1 MEKLIPVE
9 GNRICNLFGEQ
20 LEKHFPLLYHSGVL
34 VALFRRDVCK
44 YGSGELFGLGMHST
58 LSPVDLQHQTAF
70 QGRATTCLKI
80 FILMQNKP
88 FTMSIKKEGA
98 HKKWAALKEKLGPQ
112 ETDQSEANLEN
123 AEPEL
128 CIRLLQMPSVV
139 NYSGLK
145 KRLENSDDAW
155 MVQFLELS
163 GLDLLLE
170 ALDRLSGRGVAR
182 ISDALL
188 QLTCISCVRAVMN
201 SHKGIEYIVSN
212 EGYVR
217 KLFQALD
224 TTNVMVKKQIFEL
237 LAALCIYSSDGHS
250 LALDALDHYKAS
262 VWLEQEEWLSFDPSR
277 QIHVPQKRSVKNQQ
291 YRFSIIMN
299 ELSNT
304 DNVPYMVTLLSAIN
318 AIILG
323 KEELRTRT
331 QIRNEFIGLQL
342 LDVIDKLRDIE
353 EEDLLIQCDTFEEFK
368 IEDDEELLRMCDGIN
383 MNDHHEVFSSL
394 FNKVSRSPVSVQL
407 LSILQSLLHLEPS
420 HHSSLLLWESLDAV
434 VNRALLLAND
444 IQGNTVEEVIERLLS
459 IKKHP
464 SKQKRAENR
473 LSGSTAGGIQREPE
487 PCARAARCPVG
498 SSNPTRPPVA
508 SSGPLA
514 NEKKISSCQFTA
526 CCALPEKSNT
536 LSNTAPNPAP
546 PAPPPLPS
554 GTAAMN
560 PTSPMTNT
568 PPAPPLPGIP
578 PPPPPLPG
586 MGSIP
591 PPPPPLPG
599 MGGIPPPPPP
609 LPGMGGIPPP
619 PPPLPGM
626 GGIPPPPP
634 PLPGMGG
641 IPPPPPPL
649 PGMVG
654 IPPPP
659 PLLPGMVGD
668 HIEAVVA
675 SQFSCS
681 LGMGR
686 PPRKTVKTPTLRM
699 KKLNWQKLPSN
710 VVREG
715 HSMWASVSSSGEET
729 IEPNYSSIEQLF
741 CFPQPTPK
749 EKTAAPVKAEPK
761 EITFLDSKKSLNLN
775 IFLKQFKCSNEEVTA
790 MIQNGDRTKFD
801 VEVLKQL
808 LKLLPEKH
816 EIENLKA
823 FKEEK
828 SKLANADQ
836 FYILLLQIPSYQLR
850 IECMLI
856 CEETTVVLD
865 MIQPKAEA
873 IRRACEDLLTSH
885 RLPVFC
891 QLILKVGNFLN
902 YEVENSHK
910 DLLELPKDLE
920 YVSKA
925 AGINLDI
932 IRTESGT
939 NLKKLLELQRKVL
952 SSNEDVKQQY
962 EKPIQDSIDASKK
975 LEEEFETIEK
985 KREELANY
993 LCEDPSKLSLEDI
1006 FSIMKTFR
1014 DLFIRALKENKDRK
1028 EQAAKAEKRK
1038 KQLEEEE
1045 GKRQKGENGKVIKKG
1060 LMKQEEVC
1068 VIDALLADIR
1078 KGFTLRKTKN
1088 RHESDAAPK
1097 PLSAESPEESQ
1108 AGKSIK
1114 DLQAAENQTD
1124 DKTKQNKDDHPSE
1137 STPPSTSAPM
1147 ETGGGVTNG
1156 SAEGQVLSKN
1166 SAGGSLPLE
1175 SQTKSPPVSMVEAD
1189 GASQTKLGPGMEQA
1203 NVESLQ
1209 PSTKNGSLG
1218 FSVADIGTRIS
1229 FVSSSSASAPRDQ
1242 LSWTNGSMSGGQ
1254 DKECP
1259 ADGSESAQSAPCN
1272 EAQQAESKEMAKEN
1286 EDPGTDSLL
1295 DTSQDKSFSEEPATD
1310 SSCSATLPPEQTHSD
1325 REKQR
1330 PSGKRKK
1337 KKRHSKSYSESHS
1350 IWAVMPSSSKEPVE
1364 PDYTSL
1370 ELLFSVPPTPTEKTG
1385 PKIKKTKEITFIS
1398 PKKNLLLSI
1407 FLKQFKCSN
1416 EEITAMIQKGDR
1428 SKLDAEILKQL
1439 LKLLPEDRE
1448 INSLKSYKEEKSQ
1461 LANADQFYL
1470 HLLEV
1475 PSYQLRIECMLI
1487 CEETKILLECLW
1499 PKIQAIRTACET
1511 ILTSHRLPV
1520 FCHLILKVGNFLN
1533 YEVEKNHTDLL
1544 QLPRDLDF
1552 VSKAAG
1558 IHIDI
1563 MQAEASAN
1571 LKKLLEIEKCLLVS
1585 TDDLKIQHG
1594 KSVQDSLNASKDL
1607 QKEFATIEKKK
1618 EELAVYLC
1626 EDRRKL
1632 SLEDVF
1638 STMKTFREIFL
1649 KTLQVTKIEFHKW
1662 NYFNKTA
1669 IFLSIYLEE
1678 KNPKSTKPFRIPK

>member
-1 MEKLIPVE
+1 
-9 GNRICNLFGEQ
+9 
-20 LEKHFPLLYHSGVL
+20 
-34 VALFRRDVCK
+34 
-44 YGSGELFGLGMHST
+44 
-58 LSPVDLQHQTAF
+58 
-70 QGRATTCLKI
+70 
-80 FILMQNKP
+80 
-88 FTMSIKKEGA
+88 MSIKKEGA

-155 MVQFLELS
+155 MVQFLELC

-188 QLTCISCVRAVMN
+188 QLTCINCVRAVMN

-224 TTNVMVKKQIFEL
+224 TTNVMVKKQVFEL
-237 LAALCIYSSDGHS
+237 LAALCIYSSDGHA

-262 VWLEQEEWLSFDPSR
+262 
-277 QIHVPQKRSVKNQQ
+277 SVKNQQ
-291 YRFSIIMN
+291 YRFSVIMN

-342 LDVIDKLRDIE
+342 LDILDKLRDIE

-368 IEDDEELLRMCDGIN
+368 IEDDEELLKICDGIN

-394 FNKVSRSPVSVQL
+394 FNKVSRSPVSIQL

-459 IKKHP
+459 IKTHP
-464 SKQKRAENR
+464 SKQKQAENQ
-473 LSGSTAGGIQREPE
+473 LPGSANGGVQAELE
-487 PCARAARCPVG
+487 PCARAAQSPVG
-498 SSNPTRPPVA
+498 SSNPSKAPAPP
-508 SSGPLA
+508 SGLPT
-514 NEKKISSCQFTA
+514 NEKISCSQLIA
-526 CCALPEKSNT
+526 CSALPETSN
-536 LSNTAPNPAP
+536 
-546 PAPPPLPS
+546 PPPN
-554 GTAAMN
+554 AA
-560 PTSPMTNT
+560 SA
-568 PPAPPLPGIP
+568 PAP
-578 PPPPPLPG
+578 PPPPPPPP
-586 MGSIP
+586 SCIP

-634 PLPGMGG
+634 
-641 IPPPPPPL
+641 
-649 PGMVG
+649 
-654 IPPPP
+654 
-659 PLLPGMVGD
+659 LLPGD
-668 HIEAVVA
+668 HIEAMVA
-675 SQFSCS
+675 SQLSCP
-681 LGMGR
+681 LGSGR

-710 VVREG
+710 VVRES
-715 HSMWASVSSSGEET
+715 HSMWASVSSSSEET
-729 IEPNYSSIEQLF
+729 IEPNYTSIEQLF

-775 IFLKQFKCSNEEVTA
+775 IFLKQFKCSNEEVAA
-790 MIQNGDRTKFD
+790 MVQNGDRTKFD

-836 FYILLLQIPSYQLR
+836 FYLLLLQIPSYQLR

-873 IRRACEDLLTSH
+873 IRRACEDLLNSH
-885 RLPVFC
+885 RLPLFC

-902 YEVENSHK
+902 YGSHTGDADGFKISTLLKLTETKANQTRITLLHHILEEVENSHT

-932 IRTESGT
+932 IRTESST

-952 SSNEDVKQQY
+952 SSNDNVKQQY
-962 EKPIQDSIDASKK
+962 EKPIQDSIDASRK
-975 LEEEFETIEK
+975 LEEEFETIER

-1060 LMKQEEVC
+1060 VVKQEEVC

-1078 KGFTLRKTKN
+1078 KGFTLRKT
-1088 RHESDAAPK
+1088 
-1097 PLSAESPEESQ
+1097 
-1108 AGKSIK
+1108 
-1114 DLQAAENQTD
+1114 
-1124 DKTKQNKDDHPSE
+1124 
-1137 STPPSTSAPM
+1137 
-1147 ETGGGVTNG
+1147 
-1156 SAEGQVLSKN
+1156 
-1166 SAGGSLPLE
+1166 
-1175 SQTKSPPVSMVEAD
+1175 
-1189 GASQTKLGPGMEQA
+1189 
-1203 NVESLQ
+1203 
-1209 PSTKNGSLG
+1209 
-1218 FSVADIGTRIS
+1218 
-1229 FVSSSSASAPRDQ
+1229 
-1242 LSWTNGSMSGGQ
+1242 
-1254 DKECP
+1254 
-1259 ADGSESAQSAPCN
+1259 
-1272 EAQQAESKEMAKEN
+1272 
-1286 EDPGTDSLL
+1286 
-1295 DTSQDKSFSEEPATD
+1295 
-1310 SSCSATLPPEQTHSD
+1310 
-1325 REKQR
+1325 
-1330 PSGKRKK
+1330 
-1337 KKRHSKSYSESHS
+1337 
-1350 IWAVMPSSSKEPVE
+1350 
-1364 PDYTSL
+1364 
-1370 ELLFSVPPTPTEKTG
+1370 
-1385 PKIKKTKEITFIS
+1385 
-1398 PKKNLLLSI
+1398 
-1407 FLKQFKCSN
+1407 
-1416 EEITAMIQKGDR
+1416 
-1428 SKLDAEILKQL
+1428 
-1439 LKLLPEDRE
+1439 
-1448 INSLKSYKEEKSQ
+1448 
-1461 LANADQFYL
+1461 
-1470 HLLEV
+1470 
-1475 PSYQLRIECMLI
+1475 
-1487 CEETKILLECLW
+1487 
-1499 PKIQAIRTACET
+1499 
-1511 ILTSHRLPV
+1511 
-1520 FCHLILKVGNFLN
+1520 
-1533 YEVEKNHTDLL
+1533 
-1544 QLPRDLDF
+1544 
-1552 VSKAAG
+1552 
-1558 IHIDI
+1558 
-1563 MQAEASAN
+1563 
-1571 LKKLLEIEKCLLVS
+1571 
-1585 TDDLKIQHG
+1585 
-1594 KSVQDSLNASKDL
+1594 
-1607 QKEFATIEKKK
+1607 
-1618 EELAVYLC
+1618 
-1626 EDRRKL
+1626 
-1632 SLEDVF
+1632 
-1638 STMKTFREIFL
+1638 
-1649 KTLQVTKIEFHKW
+1649 
-1662 NYFNKTA
+1662 
-1669 IFLSIYLEE
+1669 
-1678 KNPKSTKPFRIPK
+1678 

>member
-1 MEKLIPVE
+1 
-9 GNRICNLFGEQ
+9 
-20 LEKHFPLLYHSGVL
+20 
-34 VALFRRDVCK
+34 
-44 YGSGELFGLGMHST
+44 
-58 LSPVDLQHQTAF
+58 
-70 QGRATTCLKI
+70 
-80 FILMQNKP
+80 
-88 FTMSIKKEGA
+88 MSIKKEGA

-155 MVQFLELS
+155 MVQFLELC

-188 QLTCISCVRAVMN
+188 QLTCINCVRAVMN
-201 SHKGIEYIVSN
+201 SHQGIEYIVSN

-224 TTNVMVKKQIFEL
+224 TTNVMVKKQVFEL
-237 LAALCIYSSDGHS
+237 LAALCIYSSNGHA
-250 LALDALDHYKAS
+250 LALDALDHYK
-262 VWLEQEEWLSFDPSR
+262 
-277 QIHVPQKRSVKNQQ
+277 SVKNQQ
-291 YRFSIIMN
+291 YRFSVIMN

-342 LDVIDKLRDIE
+342 LDILDKLRDIE

-368 IEDDEELLRMCDGIN
+368 IEDDEELSKICDGIN

-394 FNKVSRSPVSVQL
+394 FNKVSRSPVSIQL

-420 HHSSLLLWESLDAV
+420 HDSSLLLWESLDAV

-464 SKQKRAENR
+464 NKQKRAENR
-473 LSGSTAGGIQREPE
+473 LSGSADGGIQADLE
-487 PCARAARCPVG
+487 PCAHAARG
-498 SSNPTRPPVA
+498 SAASSNPSKAPVTP
-508 SSGPLA
+508 SGPPA
-514 NEKKISSCQFTA
+514 NEKISSSQLIT
-526 CCALPEKSNT
+526 CCASPQTSNPPP
-536 LSNTAPNPAP
+536 NAAPA
-546 PAPPPLPS
+546 PAPPPPPPPPPPS
-554 GTAAMN
+554 GTAAMT
-560 PTSPMTNT
+560 PTSPIMNA
-568 PPAPPLPGIP
+568 PPAPPLPGMPPPPPPLPGMVGNPPPPPPLPGMSGIPPPSPPLPGMGGIP

-586 MGSIP
+586 MVGNPPPPPPLPGMSGIP

-641 IPPPPPPL
+641 IPPPPP
-649 PGMVG
+649 
-654 IPPPP
+654 
-659 PLLPGMVGD
+659 LLPGMAGD

-675 SQFSCS
+675 PQFSCP
-681 LGMGR
+681 LGLGR
-686 PPRKTVKTPTLRM
+686 APHKTVKTPTLRM

-710 VVREG
+710 VVRES
-715 HSMWASVSSSGEET
+715 HSMWASVSSSSEET
-729 IEPNYSSIEQLF
+729 IEPNYTSIEQLF

-749 EKTAAPVKAEPK
+749 EKTATPVKAEPK

-775 IFLKQFKCSNEEVTA
+775 IFLKQFKCSNEEVAA
-790 MIQNGDRTKFD
+790 MVQNGDRTKFD

-836 FYILLLQIPSYQLR
+836 FYLLLLQIPSYQLR
-850 IECMLI
+850 IECMLL

-873 IRRACEDLLTSH
+873 IRRACEDLLNSH
-885 RLPVFC
+885 RLPLFC

-902 YEVENSHK
+902 YGSHTGDADGFKISTLLKLTETKANQTRITLLHHILEEVENSHT
-910 DLLELPKDLE
+910 DLLELPKDLD

-932 IRTESGT
+932 IHTESST

-952 SSNEDVKQQY
+952 SSNDNVKQQY
-962 EKPIQDSIDASKK
+962 EKPIQDSIDASRK
-975 LEEEFETIEK
+975 LEEEFETIDR

-1006 FSIMKTFR
+1006 FSTMKTFR

-1045 GKRQKGENGKVIKKG
+1045 GKRQKGEDGKVIKKG
-1060 LMKQEEVC
+1060 VVKQEEVC

-1088 RHESDAAPK
+1088 RHEPDALPK
-1097 PLSAESPEESQ
+1097 TSPAESPEESQ
-1108 AGKSIK
+1108 SGKTIK
-1114 DLQAAENQTD
+1114 DPQAARKQID
-1124 DKTKQNKDDHPSE
+1124 HKSKQNNDGHPSE
-1137 STPPSTSAPM
+1137 STPPSTAALMEMSGDVTSA
-1147 ETGGGVTNG
+1147 
-1156 SAEGQVLSKN
+1156 SASDQTLPKSN
-1166 SAGGSLPLE
+1166 AGGNLPPE
-1175 SQTKSPPVSMVEAD
+1175 SQVESPLVSLVEAK
-1189 GASQTKLGPGMEQA
+1189 GASQSVPGAEKEQA
-1203 NVESLQ
+1203 DSQTSPQL
-1209 PSTKNGSLG
+1209 STKSGSIA
-1218 FSVADIGTRIS
+1218 FSAGNIGTGIR
-1229 FVSSSSASAPRDQ
+1229 FVSSSSGTALRGQ
-1242 LSWTNGSMSGGQ
+1242 LNGSISEGQ
-1254 DKECP
+1254 DNEHP
-1259 ADGSESAQSAPCN
+1259 ADGSEGYRLAQEPETRPGETGVDPGSAQPALCD
-1272 EAQQAESKEMAKEN
+1272 EAHHAESKEMAKEN

-1295 DTSQDKSFSEEPATD
+1295 DTSQEKSFSEEPATD
-1310 SSCSATLPPEQTHSD
+1310 SSCSATLPPGQTHTD

-1330 PSGKRKK
+1330 PPGKRRK
-1337 KKRHSKSYSESHS
+1337 KKRHSKSYSAE
-1350 IWAVMPSSSKEPVE
+1350 VE
-1364 PDYTSL
+1364 AD
-1370 ELLFSVPPTPTEKTG
+1370 TG
-1385 PKIKKTKEITFIS
+1385 DNKTK
-1398 PKKNLLLSI
+1398 
-1407 FLKQFKCSN
+1407 
-1416 EEITAMIQKGDR
+1416 KGC
-1428 SKLDAEILKQL
+1428 
-1439 LKLLPEDRE
+1439 
-1448 INSLKSYKEEKSQ
+1448 
-1461 LANADQFYL
+1461 
-1470 HLLEV
+1470 V
-1475 PSYQLRIECMLI
+1475 
-1487 CEETKILLECLW
+1487 
-1499 PKIQAIRTACET
+1499 
-1511 ILTSHRLPV
+1511 
-1520 FCHLILKVGNFLN
+1520 
-1533 YEVEKNHTDLL
+1533 
-1544 QLPRDLDF
+1544 
-1552 VSKAAG
+1552 
-1558 IHIDI
+1558 
-1563 MQAEASAN
+1563 
-1571 LKKLLEIEKCLLVS
+1571 
-1585 TDDLKIQHG
+1585 
-1594 KSVQDSLNASKDL
+1594 VQ
-1607 QKEFATIEKKK
+1607 
-1618 EELAVYLC
+1618 
-1626 EDRRKL
+1626 
-1632 SLEDVF
+1632 
-1638 STMKTFREIFL
+1638 
-1649 KTLQVTKIEFHKW
+1649 
-1662 NYFNKTA
+1662 
-1669 IFLSIYLEE
+1669 
-1678 KNPKSTKPFRIPK
+1678 

>member
-1 MEKLIPVE
+1 MLRAQKLPHQ
-9 GNRICNLFGEQ
+9 GRTLLFPSLPHRPRPAPERG
-20 LEKHFPLLYHSGVL
+20 
-34 VALFRRDVCK
+34 AA
-44 YGSGELFGLGMHST
+44 GSGGQSPEAAGSAGGSAAADKLFM
-58 LSPVDLQHQTAF
+58 
-70 QGRATTCLKI
+70 
-80 FILMQNKP
+80 
-88 FTMSIKKEGA
+88 MSIKKEGA

-155 MVQFLELS
+155 MVQFLELC

-188 QLTCISCVRAVMN
+188 QLTCINCVRAVMN

-224 TTNVMVKKQIFEL
+224 TTNVMVKKQVFEL
-237 LAALCIYSSDGHS
+237 LAALCIYSSDGHT
-250 LALDALDHYKAS
+250 LALDALDHYK
-262 VWLEQEEWLSFDPSR
+262 
-277 QIHVPQKRSVKNQQ
+277 SVKNQQ
-291 YRFSIIMN
+291 YRFSVIMN

-323 KEELRTRT
+323 KEDLRTRT

-342 LDVIDKLRDIE
+342 LDILDKLRDIE

-368 IEDDEELLRMCDGIN
+368 VEDDEELLKICDGIN

-394 FNKVSRSPVSVQL
+394 FNKVSRSPVSIQL

-464 SKQKRAENR
+464 NKQKRAENR
-473 LSGSTAGGIQREPE
+473 LSGNANGGIRTEVERE
-487 PCARAARCPVG
+487 PCASAVQSLVG
-498 SSNPTRPPVA
+498 SANPSKAPA
-508 SSGPLA
+508 SPSGPPA
-514 NEKKISSCQFTA
+514 NEEKISSCQLSA
-526 CCALPEKSNT
+526 CSALPQTSN
-536 LSNTAPNPAP
+536 LPPNVAPAP
-546 PAPPPLPS
+546 PPPPPPPPPLPS
-554 GTAAMN
+554 GMAAVP
-560 PTSPMTNT
+560 PTSPMMNT

-578 PPPPPLPG
+578 PPPMSGMGGIPPPPPPLPVIGGIPPPPPPLPG
-586 MGSIP
+586 WGGIP

-649 PGMVG
+649 PGMGGIPPPPPLPGMGGIPPPPPLPGMGGVPPPPPPLPGMGG

-659 PLLPGMVGD
+659 PLLPGMAGD

-675 SQFSCS
+675 SQFGCP
-681 LGMGR
+681 LGSAG

-710 VVREG
+710 VVRES
-715 HSMWASVSSSGEET
+715 HSMWASVSSSSEET
-729 IEPNYSSIEQLF
+729 IEPNYTSIEQLF

-775 IFLKQFKCSNEEVTA
+775 IFLKQFKCSNEEVAA
-790 MIQNGDRTKFD
+790 MVQNGDRTKFD

-836 FYILLLQIPSYQLR
+836 FYLLLLQIPSYQLR

-865 MIQPKAEA
+865 MIQPKAGA
-873 IRRACEDLLTSH
+873 IRRACEDLLNSH
-885 RLPVFC
+885 RLPLFC

-902 YEVENSHK
+902 YGSHTGDADGFKISTLLKLTETKANQTRITLLHHILEEVENSHT
-910 DLLELPKDLE
+910 DLLELPEDLE

-932 IRTESGT
+932 IRSESST
-939 NLKKLLELQRKVL
+939 NLKKLLELQRKVS
-952 SSNEDVKQQY
+952 SSNDDVKQQY
-962 EKPIQDSIDASKK
+962 EKPIQDSIDAARK
-975 LEEEFETIEK
+975 LEEEFETIDR

-1006 FSIMKTFR
+1006 FSTMKTFR

-1060 LMKQEEVC
+1060 VVKQEEVC
-1068 VIDALLADIR
+1068 IIDALLADIR

-1088 RHESDAAPK
+1088 RHESDALPK
-1097 PLSAESPEESQ
+1097 TLPVESPEENQ
-1108 AGKSIK
+1108 AGKGIK
-1114 DLQAAENQTD
+1114 DPRAGGMQID
-1124 DKTKQNKDDHPSE
+1124 DKAKQNSDGHPSE
-1137 STPPSTSAPM
+1137 STPTSTTALPGMGKDVTDASAPNQALP
-1147 ETGGGVTNG
+1147 ENNTGGNLPPG
-1156 SAEGQVLSKN
+1156 SRTEGHL
-1166 SAGGSLPLE
+1166 
-1175 SQTKSPPVSMVEAD
+1175 VEAD
-1189 GASQTKLGPGMEQA
+1189 GTSQPEQGAGMA
-1203 NVESLQ
+1203 NLQ
-1209 PSTKNGSLG
+1209 PSTKNSSIS
-1218 FSVADIGTRIS
+1218 FSPTNIGAGIK
-1229 FVSSSSASAPRDQ
+1229 FVSSSSGAALREQLNGSISEDQDNERPGNGLESCRLSQEQDARLSQDGVEPGSAP
-1242 LSWTNGSMSGGQ
+1242 
-1254 DKECP
+1254 
-1259 ADGSESAQSAPCN
+1259 SAPCDK
-1272 EAQQAESKEMAKEN
+1272 AHQAESKEMAKEN

-1295 DTSQDKSFSEEPATD
+1295 DTSQEKSFSEEPATD
-1310 SSCSATLPPEQTHSD
+1310 SSCSATLPPGQSHTD

-1330 PSGKRKK
+1330 TSGKRR
-1337 KKRHSKSYSESHS
+1337 KKRHSKSYSGVT
-1350 IWAVMPSSSKEPVE
+1350 ARQ
-1364 PDYTSL
+1364 
-1370 ELLFSVPPTPTEKTG
+1370 
-1385 PKIKKTKEITFIS
+1385 KK
-1398 PKKNLLLSI
+1398 
-1407 FLKQFKCSN
+1407 
-1416 EEITAMIQKGDR
+1416 
-1428 SKLDAEILKQL
+1428 
-1439 LKLLPEDRE
+1439 
-1448 INSLKSYKEEKSQ
+1448 
-1461 LANADQFYL
+1461 
-1470 HLLEV
+1470 
-1475 PSYQLRIECMLI
+1475 
-1487 CEETKILLECLW
+1487 
-1499 PKIQAIRTACET
+1499 
-1511 ILTSHRLPV
+1511 
-1520 FCHLILKVGNFLN
+1520 
-1533 YEVEKNHTDLL
+1533 
-1544 QLPRDLDF
+1544 
-1552 VSKAAG
+1552 
-1558 IHIDI
+1558 
-1563 MQAEASAN
+1563 
-1571 LKKLLEIEKCLLVS
+1571 
-1585 TDDLKIQHG
+1585 
-1594 KSVQDSLNASKDL
+1594 
-1607 QKEFATIEKKK
+1607 
-1618 EELAVYLC
+1618 
-1626 EDRRKL
+1626 
-1632 SLEDVF
+1632 
-1638 STMKTFREIFL
+1638 
-1649 KTLQVTKIEFHKW
+1649 
-1662 NYFNKTA
+1662 
-1669 IFLSIYLEE
+1669 
-1678 KNPKSTKPFRIPK
+1678 

>member
-1 MEKLIPVE
+1 MTKVNVPSRKAVRELIRYQRAGEESVSKE
-9 GNRICNLFGEQ
+9 GKEI
-20 LEKHFPLLYHSGVL
+20 HSE
-34 VALFRRDVCK
+34 DK
-44 YGSGELFGLGMHST
+44 S
-58 LSPVDLQHQTAF
+58 
-70 QGRATTCLKI
+70 
-80 FILMQNKP
+80 
-88 FTMSIKKEGA
+88 FTMSVKKEGA

-145 KRLENSDDAW
+145 KRLENSDDTW
-155 MVQFLELS
+155 MVQFLELC

-188 QLTCISCVRAVMN
+188 QLTCINCVRAVMN

-224 TTNVMVKKQIFEL
+224 TTNVMVKKQVFEL
-237 LAALCIYSSDGHS
+237 LAALCIYSSDGHA
-250 LALDALDHYKAS
+250 LALDALDHYK
-262 VWLEQEEWLSFDPSR
+262 
-277 QIHVPQKRSVKNQQ
+277 SVKNQQ
-291 YRFSIIMN
+291 YRFSVIMN

-318 AIILG
+318 AIIVG

-342 LDVIDKLRDIE
+342 LDILDKLRDIE

-368 IEDDEELLRMCDGIN
+368 IEDDEELLKICDGIN

-394 FNKVSRSPVSVQL
+394 FNKVSRSPVSIQL

-444 IQGNTVEEVIERLLS
+444 IQANTVEEVIERLLS

-464 SKQKRAENR
+464 NKQKRAENQ
-473 LSGSTAGGIQREPE
+473 LSGSANGSIQAELKPCLRTARTP
-487 PCARAARCPVG
+487 AG
-498 SSNPTRPPVA
+498 SSNPTKTPAP
-508 SSGPLA
+508 SSGPPA
-514 NEKKISSCQFTA
+514 NEKNISSSQFTG
-526 CCALPEKSNT
+526 CSALPETSNPPP
-536 LSNTAPNPAP
+536 NAAPAQAPP
-546 PAPPPLPS
+546 PAPPPPPPS
-554 GTAAMN
+554 GTAAVT
-560 PTSPMTNT
+560 PTSPMMNA
-568 PPAPPLPGIP
+568 PPAPPLPGVPLPPPSLPGMEGIP
-578 PPPPPLPG
+578 PPPPPLPS
-586 MGSIP
+586 MGS
-591 PPPPPLPG
+591 
-599 MGGIPPPPPP
+599 
-609 LPGMGGIPPP
+609 
-619 PPPLPGM
+619 
-626 GGIPPPPP
+626 
-634 PLPGMGG
+634 

-659 PLLPGMVGD
+659 PLLPGMAGD

-675 SQFSCS
+675 SQVSCP
-681 LGMGR
+681 LGLGR
-686 PPRKTVKTPTLRM
+686 PPRKAVKTPTLRM

-710 VVREG
+710 VVRES
-715 HSMWASVSSSGEET
+715 HSMWASVSSSSEET
-729 IEPNYSSIEQLF
+729 IEPNYTSIEQLF

-775 IFLKQFKCSNEEVTA
+775 IFLKQFKCSNEEVVA
-790 MIQNGDRTKFD
+790 MVQNGDRTKFD

-836 FYILLLQIPSYQLR
+836 FYLLLLQIPSYQLR

-873 IRRACEDLLTSH
+873 IRRACEDLLNSH
-885 RLPVFC
+885 RLPLFC

-902 YEVENSHK
+902 YGSHTGDADGFKISTLLKLTETKANQTRITLLHHILEEVENRHT

-932 IRTESGT
+932 IRTESST

-952 SSNEDVKQQY
+952 SSSDNVKQQY
-962 EKPIQDSIDASKK
+962 EKPIQDSIDASRK
-975 LEEEFETIEK
+975 LEEEFETIER

-1006 FSIMKTFR
+1006 FSTMKTFR

-1060 LMKQEEVC
+1060 MVKQEEVC

-1088 RHESDAAPK
+1088 RHESDAIPK
-1097 PLSAESPEESQ
+1097 TLPAESPEESQ
-1108 AGKSIK
+1108 SGKSIK
-1114 DLQAAENQTD
+1114 DPQAAEEQIDYEAKPND
-1124 DKTKQNKDDHPSE
+1124 NGHPSQ
-1137 STPPSTSAPM
+1137 STPTSTTALM
-1147 ETGGGVTNG
+1147 EMGGEVTNA
-1156 SAEGQVLSKN
+1156 SASNQVLSKN
-1166 SAGGSLPLE
+1166 KAGGNLPPE
-1175 SQTKSPPVSMVEAD
+1175 SQMEIPSVSLVETD
-1189 GASQTKLGPGMEQA
+1189 GTSQPMQGARMEQA
-1203 NVESLQ
+1203 ESWASLQ
-1209 PSTKNGSLG
+1209 PSTKSGSIA
-1218 FSVADIGTRIS
+1218 FSAANVGMGIR
-1229 FVSSSSASAPRDQ
+1229 FVSSGSGAALKDQ
-1242 LSWTNGSMSGGQ
+1242 LNGSIPEGQ
-1254 DKECP
+1254 DKEYP
-1259 ADGSESAQSAPCN
+1259 ADGSESDRMVQEPETQLSKAGVDSGSVQSAPCD
-1272 EAQQAESKEMAKEN
+1272 EAHQAELKEMAKEN

-1295 DTSQDKSFSEEPATD
+1295 DTSQEKSFSEEPATD
-1310 SSCSATLPPEQTHSD
+1310 SSCSATLPPEHSHTD

-1330 PSGKRKK
+1330 PPGKRRK
-1337 KKRHSKSYSESHS
+1337 KKRHSKNYSGVT
-1350 IWAVMPSSSKEPVE
+1350 ARQ
-1364 PDYTSL
+1364 
-1370 ELLFSVPPTPTEKTG
+1370 
-1385 PKIKKTKEITFIS
+1385 KI
-1398 PKKNLLLSI
+1398 
-1407 FLKQFKCSN
+1407 
-1416 EEITAMIQKGDR
+1416 
-1428 SKLDAEILKQL
+1428 
-1439 LKLLPEDRE
+1439 
-1448 INSLKSYKEEKSQ
+1448 
-1461 LANADQFYL
+1461 
-1470 HLLEV
+1470 
-1475 PSYQLRIECMLI
+1475 
-1487 CEETKILLECLW
+1487 
-1499 PKIQAIRTACET
+1499 
-1511 ILTSHRLPV
+1511 
-1520 FCHLILKVGNFLN
+1520 
-1533 YEVEKNHTDLL
+1533 
-1544 QLPRDLDF
+1544 
-1552 VSKAAG
+1552 
-1558 IHIDI
+1558 
-1563 MQAEASAN
+1563 
-1571 LKKLLEIEKCLLVS
+1571 
-1585 TDDLKIQHG
+1585 
-1594 KSVQDSLNASKDL
+1594 
-1607 QKEFATIEKKK
+1607 
-1618 EELAVYLC
+1618 
-1626 EDRRKL
+1626 
-1632 SLEDVF
+1632 
-1638 STMKTFREIFL
+1638 
-1649 KTLQVTKIEFHKW
+1649 
-1662 NYFNKTA
+1662 
-1669 IFLSIYLEE
+1669 
-1678 KNPKSTKPFRIPK
+1678 

>member
-1 MEKLIPVE
+1 
-9 GNRICNLFGEQ
+9 
-20 LEKHFPLLYHSGVL
+20 
-34 VALFRRDVCK
+34 
-44 YGSGELFGLGMHST
+44 
-58 LSPVDLQHQTAF
+58 
-70 QGRATTCLKI
+70 
-80 FILMQNKP
+80 
-88 FTMSIKKEGA
+88 MSIKKEGA

-155 MVQFLELS
+155 MVQFLELC

-188 QLTCISCVRAVMN
+188 QLTCINCVRAVMN

-224 TTNVMVKKQIFEL
+224 TTNVMVKKQVFEL
-237 LAALCIYSSDGHS
+237 LAALCIYSSDGHA
-250 LALDALDHYKAS
+250 LALDALDHYK
-262 VWLEQEEWLSFDPSR
+262 
-277 QIHVPQKRSVKNQQ
+277 SVKNQQ
-291 YRFSIIMN
+291 YRFSVIMN

-342 LDVIDKLRDIE
+342 LDILDKLRDIE

-368 IEDDEELLRMCDGIN
+368 IEDDEELLKICDGIN

-394 FNKVSRSPVSVQL
+394 FNKVSRSPVSIQL

-464 SKQKRAENR
+464 NKQKRAENR
-473 LSGSTAGGIQREPE
+473 LSGSANGGVQAELE
-487 PCARAARCPVG
+487 PCAHAAQSAVG
-498 SSNPTRPPVA
+498 SSNPSKAPAPP
-508 SSGPLA
+508 SGPSA
-514 NEKKISSCQFTA
+514 NEKKISCSQLTVCSA
-526 CCALPEKSNT
+526 SPEKPNPPP
-536 LSNTAPNPAP
+536 NTAPA
-546 PAPPPLPS
+546 PAPPPPPPPPPPS
-554 GTAAMN
+554 GTAAVT
-560 PTSPMTNT
+560 PTSPVMNA
-568 PPAPPLPGIP
+568 PPVPPLPGIP

-586 MGSIP
+586 MGGIP
-591 PPPPPLPG
+591 PPPPLLPG

-641 IPPPPPPL
+641 IPPPPPLLPGMGGIPPPPPPL
-649 PGMVG
+649 PGMGG

-659 PLLPGMVGD
+659 PLLPGMGGIPPPPPLLPGMAGD
-668 HIEAVVA
+668 HIEVMVA
-675 SQFSCS
+675 SQFSCP
-681 LGMGR
+681 LGSSR
-686 PPRKTVKTPTLRM
+686 PPHKAVKTPTLRM

-710 VVREG
+710 VVRES
-715 HSMWASVSSSGEET
+715 HSMWASVSSSSEET
-729 IEPNYSSIEQLF
+729 IEPNYTSIEQLF

-775 IFLKQFKCSNEEVTA
+775 IFLKQFKCSNEEVAA
-790 MIQNGDRTKFD
+790 MVQNGDRTKFD

-823 FKEEK
+823 FREEK
-828 SKLANADQ
+828 TKLANADQ
-836 FYILLLQIPSYQLR
+836 FYLLLLQIPSYQLR

-873 IRRACEDLLTSH
+873 IRRACEDLLNSH
-885 RLPVFC
+885 RLPLFC

-902 YEVENSHK
+902 YEVENSHT

-925 AGINLDI
+925 AGINIDI
-932 IRTESGT
+932 IRTESST

-952 SSNEDVKQQY
+952 SSNDNVKQQY
-962 EKPIQDSIDASKK
+962 EKPIQDSIDASRK
-975 LEEEFETIEK
+975 LEEEFESIEK

-1006 FSIMKTFR
+1006 FSTMKTFR

-1060 LMKQEEVC
+1060 VVKQEEVC

-1088 RHESDAAPK
+1088 RHESDAVPK
-1097 PLSAESPEESQ
+1097 TLPAESPEESQ

-1114 DLQAAENQTD
+1114 DPQAAEKQIS
-1124 DKTKQNKDDHPSE
+1124 DKTKQNNDVHPSE
-1137 STPPSTSAPM
+1137 STPSSTTALM
-1147 ETGGGVTNG
+1147 EMGEDVTNA
-1156 SAEGQVLSKN
+1156 SASNQALSKN
-1166 SAGGSLPLE
+1166 NAGGNLPPESWMESPSVSL
-1175 SQTKSPPVSMVEAD
+1175 VEAD
-1189 GASQTKLGPGMEQA
+1189 GASQPMPGTGMEQA
-1203 NVESLQ
+1203 DSWASLQ
-1209 PSTKNGSLG
+1209 PSTKSGSIA
-1218 FSVADIGTRIS
+1218 FSAANIGTGIR
-1229 FVSSSSASAPRDQ
+1229 FASSSSGTALRDE
-1242 LSWTNGSMSGGQ
+1242 LNRSILEGQ

-1259 ADGSESAQSAPCN
+1259 ADGLESYRLAQEPESQPSETGVDPGSAQFTPCD
-1272 EAQQAESKEMAKEN
+1272 EAHQAELKEVAKEN
-1286 EDPGTDSLL
+1286 EDPGTDLLL
-1295 DTSQDKSFSEEPATD
+1295 DTSQEKSFSEEPATD
-1310 SSCSATLPPEQTHSD
+1310 SSCSATLPPGQTHTD

-1330 PSGKRKK
+1330 PSGKRRK
-1337 KKRHSKSYSESHS
+1337 KKRHSKSYSAE
-1350 IWAVMPSSSKEPVE
+1350 VE
-1364 PDYTSL
+1364 TD
-1370 ELLFSVPPTPTEKTG
+1370 TG
-1385 PKIKKTKEITFIS
+1385 DNKTK
-1398 PKKNLLLSI
+1398 
-1407 FLKQFKCSN
+1407 
-1416 EEITAMIQKGDR
+1416 KGC
-1428 SKLDAEILKQL
+1428 
-1439 LKLLPEDRE
+1439 
-1448 INSLKSYKEEKSQ
+1448 
-1461 LANADQFYL
+1461 
-1470 HLLEV
+1470 V
-1475 PSYQLRIECMLI
+1475 
-1487 CEETKILLECLW
+1487 
-1499 PKIQAIRTACET
+1499 
-1511 ILTSHRLPV
+1511 
-1520 FCHLILKVGNFLN
+1520 
-1533 YEVEKNHTDLL
+1533 
-1544 QLPRDLDF
+1544 
-1552 VSKAAG
+1552 
-1558 IHIDI
+1558 
-1563 MQAEASAN
+1563 
-1571 LKKLLEIEKCLLVS
+1571 
-1585 TDDLKIQHG
+1585 
-1594 KSVQDSLNASKDL
+1594 VQ
-1607 QKEFATIEKKK
+1607 
-1618 EELAVYLC
+1618 
-1626 EDRRKL
+1626 
-1632 SLEDVF
+1632 
-1638 STMKTFREIFL
+1638 
-1649 KTLQVTKIEFHKW
+1649 
-1662 NYFNKTA
+1662 
-1669 IFLSIYLEE
+1669 
-1678 KNPKSTKPFRIPK
+1678 

>member
-1 MEKLIPVE
+1 
-9 GNRICNLFGEQ
+9 
-20 LEKHFPLLYHSGVL
+20 
-34 VALFRRDVCK
+34 
-44 YGSGELFGLGMHST
+44 
-58 LSPVDLQHQTAF
+58 
-70 QGRATTCLKI
+70 
-80 FILMQNKP
+80 
-88 FTMSIKKEGA
+88 MSIKKEGA

-145 KRLENSDDAW
+145 KRLENSDDSW
-155 MVQFLELS
+155 MVQFLELC

-201 SHKGIEYIVSN
+201 SHRGIEYIVSN

-237 LAALCIYSSDGHS
+237 LAALCIYSSDGHA
-250 LALDALDHYKAS
+250 LALDALDHYK
-262 VWLEQEEWLSFDPSR
+262 
-277 QIHVPQKRSVKNQQ
+277 SVKNQQ

-299 ELSNT
+299 ELSNA

-342 LDVIDKLRDIE
+342 LDILDKLRDIE

-368 IEDDEELLRMCDGIN
+368 IEDDEELLKICDGIN

-394 FNKVSRSPVSVQL
+394 FNKVSRSPVSIQL

-464 SKQKRAENR
+464 NKQKRAENR
-473 LSGSTAGGIQREPE
+473 LSGSVNEGLQAELE
-487 PCARAARCPVG
+487 PCAHAAQSPAG
-498 SSNPTRPPVA
+498 SSNPSKA
-508 SSGPLA
+508 SATPSGPPP
-514 NEKKISSCQFTA
+514 NEKNSCCQLTA
-526 CCALPEKSNT
+526 CSALPETSNPSHNAA
-536 LSNTAPNPAP
+536 L
-546 PAPPPLPS
+546 APPPPPPPPHPPS
-554 GTAAMN
+554 GTAAVT
-560 PTSPMTNT
+560 PTSPMTNAT
-568 PPAPPLPGIP
+568 TAPPLPDLPPPAPPLPG
-578 PPPPPLPG
+578 
-586 MGSIP
+586 MGGIP

-649 PGMVG
+649 PGMGG

-659 PLLPGMVGD
+659 PPLPGMGGIPPPPPPLPGMAGE

-675 SQFSCS
+675 PQFSCP
-681 LGMGR
+681 LGLGR

-715 HSMWASVSSSGEET
+715 HSMWASVTSSSEET
-729 IEPNYSSIEQLF
+729 IEPNYTSIEQLF
-741 CFPQPTPK
+741 CFPQATPK

-775 IFLKQFKCSNEEVTA
+775 IFLKQFKCSNEEVAA
-790 MIQNGDRTKFD
+790 MVQNGDRTKFD

-836 FYILLLQIPSYQLR
+836 FYLLLLQIPSYQLR

-873 IRRACEDLLTSH
+873 IRRACEDLLNSH
-885 RLPVFC
+885 RLPLFC

-902 YEVENSHK
+902 YGSHTGDADGFKISTLLKLTETKANQTRITLLHHILEEVENSHK

-932 IRTESGT
+932 IHMESST

-952 SSNEDVKQQY
+952 SSNDDVKKQY
-962 EKPIQDSIDASKK
+962 EKPIQDSIDASRK
-975 LEEEFETIEK
+975 LEEEFETIER

-1006 FSIMKTFR
+1006 FSTMKTFR
-1014 DLFIRALKENKDRK
+1014 DLFIRVLKENKDRK

-1060 LMKQEEVC
+1060 VVKQEEVC

-1088 RHESDAAPK
+1088 RHELDATPK
-1097 PLSAESPEESQ
+1097 TLPAEGPEESQ
-1108 AGKSIK
+1108 SGSGIKDPQAAGKEMDGK
-1114 DLQAAENQTD
+1114 TNENND
-1124 DKTKQNKDDHPSE
+1124 GHPSE
-1137 STPPSTSAPM
+1137 STSPSNTALMEVGGDVTDASAS
-1147 ETGGGVTNG
+1147 NQ
-1156 SAEGQVLSKN
+1156 ALSKP
-1166 SAGGSLPLE
+1166 SAGGDLPPETRMERPSVSL
-1175 SQTKSPPVSMVEAD
+1175 VEAD
-1189 GASQTKLGPGMEQA
+1189 GASQPMPGTGMKQA
-1203 NVESLQ
+1203 DSWASLQ
-1209 PSTKNGSLG
+1209 PSTKGGSIA
-1218 FSVADIGTRIS
+1218 FSTANMGTGIT
-1229 FVSSSSASAPRDQ
+1229 FVSSSSATALRDQ
-1242 LSWTNGSMSGGQ
+1242 HKWTSGAISEGQ

-1259 ADGSESAQSAPCN
+1259 ADGLEHYGLAQEPETQLSKSGVDPGSAQSALCGSH
-1272 EAQQAESKEMAKEN
+1272 EAESKEMVKEN
-1286 EDPGTDSLL
+1286 EDPGADSLL
-1295 DTSQDKSFSEEPATD
+1295 DTSQEKSFSEEPATD
-1310 SSCSATLPPEQTHSD
+1310 SSCSATLPPEQTHTD

-1330 PSGKRKK
+1330 SSGKRRK
-1337 KKRHSKSYSESHS
+1337 KKRHSKSYSE
-1350 IWAVMPSSSKEPVE
+1350 VE
-1364 PDYTSL
+1364 TD
-1370 ELLFSVPPTPTEKTG
+1370 TG
-1385 PKIKKTKEITFIS
+1385 DNKTK
-1398 PKKNLLLSI
+1398 KD
-1407 FLKQFKCSN
+1407 C
-1416 EEITAMIQKGDR
+1416 
-1428 SKLDAEILKQL
+1428 
-1439 LKLLPEDRE
+1439 
-1448 INSLKSYKEEKSQ
+1448 
-1461 LANADQFYL
+1461 
-1470 HLLEV
+1470 V
-1475 PSYQLRIECMLI
+1475 
-1487 CEETKILLECLW
+1487 
-1499 PKIQAIRTACET
+1499 
-1511 ILTSHRLPV
+1511 
-1520 FCHLILKVGNFLN
+1520 
-1533 YEVEKNHTDLL
+1533 
-1544 QLPRDLDF
+1544 
-1552 VSKAAG
+1552 
-1558 IHIDI
+1558 
-1563 MQAEASAN
+1563 
-1571 LKKLLEIEKCLLVS
+1571 
-1585 TDDLKIQHG
+1585 
-1594 KSVQDSLNASKDL
+1594 VQ
-1607 QKEFATIEKKK
+1607 
-1618 EELAVYLC
+1618 
-1626 EDRRKL
+1626 
-1632 SLEDVF
+1632 
-1638 STMKTFREIFL
+1638 
-1649 KTLQVTKIEFHKW
+1649 
-1662 NYFNKTA
+1662 
-1669 IFLSIYLEE
+1669 
-1678 KNPKSTKPFRIPK
+1678 

>member
-1 MEKLIPVE
+1 
-9 GNRICNLFGEQ
+9 
-20 LEKHFPLLYHSGVL
+20 
-34 VALFRRDVCK
+34 
-44 YGSGELFGLGMHST
+44 
-58 LSPVDLQHQTAF
+58 
-70 QGRATTCLKI
+70 
-80 FILMQNKP
+80 
-88 FTMSIKKEGA
+88 MSVKKEGA

-145 KRLENSDDAW
+145 KRLENSDDTW
-155 MVQFLELS
+155 MVQFLELC

-188 QLTCISCVRAVMN
+188 QLTCINCVRAVMN

-224 TTNVMVKKQIFEL
+224 TTNVMVKKQVFEL
-237 LAALCIYSSDGHS
+237 LAALCIYSSDGHA
-250 LALDALDHYKAS
+250 LALDALDHYK
-262 VWLEQEEWLSFDPSR
+262 
-277 QIHVPQKRSVKNQQ
+277 SVKNQQ
-291 YRFSIIMN
+291 YRFSVIMN

-342 LDVIDKLRDIE
+342 LDILDKLRDIE

-368 IEDDEELLRMCDGIN
+368 IEDDEELLKICDGIN

-394 FNKVSRSPVSVQL
+394 FNKVSRSPVSIQL

-444 IQGNTVEEVIERLLS
+444 IQANTVEEVIERLLS

-464 SKQKRAENR
+464 NKQKRAENQ
-473 LSGSTAGGIQREPE
+473 LSGSANGSIQAELE
-487 PCARAARCPVG
+487 PCLRTSRTPAG
-498 SSNPTRPPVA
+498 SSNPTKTPAP
-508 SSGPLA
+508 SSGPPA
-514 NEKKISSCQFTA
+514 NEKKISSSQFTG
-526 CCALPEKSNT
+526 CSVLPETSNPP
-536 LSNTAPNPAP
+536 LNAAPTQAPP
-546 PAPPPLPS
+546 PAPPPPPPS
-554 GTAAMN
+554 GTAVVT
-560 PTSPMTNT
+560 PTSPMINAPPTPPLPGIPL
-568 PPAPPLPGIP
+568 PPAPLPSMAGIPPPPPPLPSMGGIPPPLPPLPGMVGIPPPPPPLPGVVGIP

-586 MGSIP
+586 MVGIP

-599 MGGIPPPPPP
+599 MVGIPPPPPP

-641 IPPPPPPL
+641 IPPPPP
-649 PGMVG
+649 
-654 IPPPP
+654 
-659 PLLPGMVGD
+659 LLPSMAGD

-675 SQFSCS
+675 SQVSCP
-681 LGMGR
+681 LGLGR
-686 PPRKTVKTPTLRM
+686 PPRKAVKTPTLRM

-710 VVREG
+710 VVRES
-715 HSMWASVSSSGEET
+715 HSMWASVSSSSEET
-729 IEPNYSSIEQLF
+729 IEPNYTSIEQLF

-749 EKTAAPVKAEPK
+749 EKMAAPVKAEPK

-775 IFLKQFKCSNEEVTA
+775 IFLKQFKCSNEEVVA
-790 MIQNGDRTKFD
+790 MVQNGDRTKFD

-836 FYILLLQIPSYQLR
+836 FYLLLLQIPSYQLR

-873 IRRACEDLLTSH
+873 IRRACEDLLNSH
-885 RLPVFC
+885 RLPLFC

-902 YEVENSHK
+902 YGSHTGDADGFKISTLLKLTETKANQTRITLLHHILEEVENRHT

-932 IRTESGT
+932 IRTESST

-952 SSNEDVKQQY
+952 SSSDNVKQQY
-962 EKPIQDSIDASKK
+962 EKSIQDSIDASRK
-975 LEEEFETIEK
+975 LEEEFETIER

-1006 FSIMKTFR
+1006 FSTMKTFR

-1060 LMKQEEVC
+1060 MVKQEEVC

-1088 RHESDAAPK
+1088 RHESDAIPK
-1097 PLSAESPEESQ
+1097 TLPAESPEENQS
-1108 AGKSIK
+1108 GKSIK
-1114 DLQAAENQTD
+1114 DPQAAEKQTD
-1124 DKTKQNKDDHPSE
+1124 DKVKPNDNGHPSE
-1137 STPPSTSAPM
+1137 SIPTSTTALM
-1147 ETGGGVTNG
+1147 EMGEVTNA
-1156 SAEGQVLSKN
+1156 SASNHVLSKN
-1166 SAGGSLPLE
+1166 KAGGNLPPE
-1175 SQTKSPPVSMVEAD
+1175 SQMEIPSVSLVEAD
-1189 GASQTKLGPGMEQA
+1189 GTSQPMRSARMEQA
-1203 NVESLQ
+1203 ESWASLQ
-1209 PSTKNGSLG
+1209 PSTKSGSIA
-1218 FSVADIGTRIS
+1218 FSAVNVGTGIR
-1229 FVSSSSASAPRDQ
+1229 FVSSGSGAALKDQ
-1242 LSWTNGSMSGGQ
+1242 LNGSILEGQ
-1254 DKECP
+1254 DKEYP
-1259 ADGSESAQSAPCN
+1259 ADGSESDRMVQEPETQLSKAGVDSGSAQSAPCD
-1272 EAQQAESKEMAKEN
+1272 EDHQAELKEMAKEN

-1295 DTSQDKSFSEEPATD
+1295 DTSQEKSFSEEPATD
-1310 SSCSATLPPEQTHSD
+1310 SSCSATLPPEHTHTD

-1330 PSGKRKK
+1330 PPGKRRK
-1337 KKRHSKSYSESHS
+1337 KKRHSKNYSGVT
-1350 IWAVMPSSSKEPVE
+1350 ARQ
-1364 PDYTSL
+1364 
-1370 ELLFSVPPTPTEKTG
+1370 
-1385 PKIKKTKEITFIS
+1385 KI
-1398 PKKNLLLSI
+1398 
-1407 FLKQFKCSN
+1407 
-1416 EEITAMIQKGDR
+1416 
-1428 SKLDAEILKQL
+1428 
-1439 LKLLPEDRE
+1439 
-1448 INSLKSYKEEKSQ
+1448 
-1461 LANADQFYL
+1461 
-1470 HLLEV
+1470 
-1475 PSYQLRIECMLI
+1475 
-1487 CEETKILLECLW
+1487 
-1499 PKIQAIRTACET
+1499 
-1511 ILTSHRLPV
+1511 
-1520 FCHLILKVGNFLN
+1520 
-1533 YEVEKNHTDLL
+1533 
-1544 QLPRDLDF
+1544 
-1552 VSKAAG
+1552 
-1558 IHIDI
+1558 
-1563 MQAEASAN
+1563 
-1571 LKKLLEIEKCLLVS
+1571 
-1585 TDDLKIQHG
+1585 
-1594 KSVQDSLNASKDL
+1594 
-1607 QKEFATIEKKK
+1607 
-1618 EELAVYLC
+1618 
-1626 EDRRKL
+1626 
-1632 SLEDVF
+1632 
-1638 STMKTFREIFL
+1638 
-1649 KTLQVTKIEFHKW
+1649 
-1662 NYFNKTA
+1662 
-1669 IFLSIYLEE
+1669 
-1678 KNPKSTKPFRIPK
+1678 

>member
-1 MEKLIPVE
+1 
-9 GNRICNLFGEQ
+9 
-20 LEKHFPLLYHSGVL
+20 
-34 VALFRRDVCK
+34 
-44 YGSGELFGLGMHST
+44 
-58 LSPVDLQHQTAF
+58 
-70 QGRATTCLKI
+70 
-80 FILMQNKP
+80 
-88 FTMSIKKEGA
+88 MSVKKEGV

-145 KRLENSDDAW
+145 KRLENSDDSW
-155 MVQFLELS
+155 MVQFLELC

-188 QLTCISCVRAVMN
+188 QLTCINCVRAVMN
-201 SHKGIEYIVSN
+201 SHRGIEYIVSN

-237 LAALCIYSSDGHS
+237 LAALCIYSSDGHA
-250 LALDALDHYKAS
+250 LALDALDHYK
-262 VWLEQEEWLSFDPSR
+262 
-277 QIHVPQKRSVKNQQ
+277 SVKNQQ

-342 LDVIDKLRDIE
+342 LDILDKLRDIE

-368 IEDDEELLRMCDGIN
+368 IEDDEELLKICDGIN

-394 FNKVSRSPVSVQL
+394 FNKVSRSPVSIQL

-420 HHSSLLLWESLDAV
+420 HHSSLLLWQSLDAV

-464 SKQKRAENR
+464 NKQKRAENR
-473 LSGSTAGGIQREPE
+473 LSGSVNEGLQAELE
-487 PCARAARCPVG
+487 SCAHAAESPTG
-498 SSNPTRPPVA
+498 SSNPSKA
-508 SSGPLA
+508 SAAPSGPPP
-514 NEKKISSCQFTA
+514 NEKNSCSQLTA
-526 CCALPEKSNT
+526 CSALPETCNPS
-536 LSNTAPNPAP
+536 PNAA
-546 PAPPPLPS
+546 PAPPPPPPPHPPS
-554 GTAAMN
+554 GTAAVT
-560 PTSPMTNT
+560 PTSPMMNAATAPPLPDMP
-568 PPAPPLPGIP
+568 PPAPPLPGTGGIP
-578 PPPPPLPG
+578 PPAPPLPG
-586 MGSIP
+586 MVGIPPPAPPLPGMVSIP
-591 PPPPPLPG
+591 PLAPPLPG
-599 MGGIPPPPPP
+599 MGGIPPPAPPLPGMVGIPPPAPPLPGMVSIPPLAPP

-619 PPPLPGM
+619 APPLPGM
-626 GGIPPPPP
+626 GGIPPPAPPLPGMVSIPPLAP

-641 IPPPPPPL
+641 IPPPAPPLPGMGGVPPPAPPL

-654 IPPPP
+654 IPPPAP
-659 PLLPGMVGD
+659 PLPGMGGIPPPAPPLPGMGGLPPPPPPWPSMGGMPPPPPPLPGMAGE

-675 SQFSCS
+675 PQFSCP
-681 LGMGR
+681 LGLGR

-710 VVREG
+710 VVRES
-715 HSMWASVSSSGEET
+715 HSMWASVSSSSEKT
-729 IEPNYSSIEQLF
+729 IEPNYTSIEQLF
-741 CFPQPTPK
+741 CFPQATPK

-775 IFLKQFKCSNEEVTA
+775 IFLKQFKCSNEEVAA
-790 MIQNGDRTKFD
+790 MVQNGDRTKFD

-816 EIENLKA
+816 EMENLKA

-836 FYILLLQIPSYQLR
+836 FYLLLLQIPSYQLR

-873 IRRACEDLLTSH
+873 IRRACEDLLNSH
-885 RLPVFC
+885 RLPLFC

-902 YEVENSHK
+902 YGSHTGDADGFKISTLLKLTETKANQTRITLLHHILEEVENSHK

-932 IRTESGT
+932 IRTESST

-952 SSNEDVKQQY
+952 SSKDDVKQQY
-962 EKPIQDSIDASKK
+962 EKPIQDSIDASRK

-1006 FSIMKTFR
+1006 FSTMKTFR
-1014 DLFIRALKENKDRK
+1014 DLFVRVLKENKDRK

-1060 LMKQEEVC
+1060 LVKQEEVC

-1088 RHESDAAPK
+1088 RHELDAVPK
-1097 PLSAESPEESQ
+1097 TLPVDGPGESQ
-1108 AGKSIK
+1108 SGNSIK
-1114 DLQAAENQTD
+1114 DTQAAGKEMD
-1124 DKTKQNKDDHPSE
+1124 DKTKENNHDHPSE
-1137 STPPSTSAPM
+1137 STSPSNTALMDVGGDVTDASTSNQALSKHN
-1147 ETGGGVTNG
+1147 TGGDLPPETRMESPSV
-1156 SAEGQVLSKN
+1156 
-1166 SAGGSLPLE
+1166 SL
-1175 SQTKSPPVSMVEAD
+1175 VEAD
-1189 GASQTKLGPGMEQA
+1189 GASQPMPGTGMKQA
-1203 NVESLQ
+1203 DSWASLQ
-1209 PSTKNGSLG
+1209 LSTKGGSIA
-1218 FSVADIGTRIS
+1218 FSTANMGTGIT
-1229 FVSSSSASAPRDQ
+1229 FVSSSSATAVRDQ
-1242 LSWTNGSMSGGQ
+1242 HRWTSRAISEGQ

-1259 ADGSESAQSAPCN
+1259 ADGLEHYGLVQEPETQLSKSGVDSGSAQSVFCGSH
-1272 EAQQAESKEMAKEN
+1272 QAESKEMVKEN
-1286 EDPGTDSLL
+1286 EDPGADSLL
-1295 DTSQDKSFSEEPATD
+1295 DTSQEKSFSEEPATD
-1310 SSCSATLPPEQTHSD
+1310 SSCSATLPPEQAHAD

-1330 PSGKRKK
+1330 SSGKRRK
-1337 KKRHSKSYSESHS
+1337 KKRHSKSYSG
-1350 IWAVMPSSSKEPVE
+1350 V
-1364 PDYTSL
+1364 T
-1370 ELLFSVPPTPTEKTG
+1370 TRQ
-1385 PKIKKTKEITFIS
+1385 KK
-1398 PKKNLLLSI
+1398 
-1407 FLKQFKCSN
+1407 
-1416 EEITAMIQKGDR
+1416 
-1428 SKLDAEILKQL
+1428 
-1439 LKLLPEDRE
+1439 
-1448 INSLKSYKEEKSQ
+1448 
-1461 LANADQFYL
+1461 
-1470 HLLEV
+1470 
-1475 PSYQLRIECMLI
+1475 
-1487 CEETKILLECLW
+1487 
-1499 PKIQAIRTACET
+1499 
-1511 ILTSHRLPV
+1511 
-1520 FCHLILKVGNFLN
+1520 
-1533 YEVEKNHTDLL
+1533 
-1544 QLPRDLDF
+1544 
-1552 VSKAAG
+1552 
-1558 IHIDI
+1558 
-1563 MQAEASAN
+1563 
-1571 LKKLLEIEKCLLVS
+1571 
-1585 TDDLKIQHG
+1585 
-1594 KSVQDSLNASKDL
+1594 
-1607 QKEFATIEKKK
+1607 
-1618 EELAVYLC
+1618 
-1626 EDRRKL
+1626 
-1632 SLEDVF
+1632 
-1638 STMKTFREIFL
+1638 
-1649 KTLQVTKIEFHKW
+1649 
-1662 NYFNKTA
+1662 
-1669 IFLSIYLEE
+1669 
-1678 KNPKSTKPFRIPK
+1678 

>member
-1 MEKLIPVE
+1 M
-9 GNRICNLFGEQ
+9 
-20 LEKHFPLLYHSGVL
+20 
-34 VALFRRDVCK
+34 
-44 YGSGELFGLGMHST
+44 
-58 LSPVDLQHQTAF
+58 
-70 QGRATTCLKI
+70 
-80 FILMQNKP
+80 
-88 FTMSIKKEGA
+88 MSVKKEGA

-145 KRLENSDDAW
+145 KRLENSDDTW
-155 MVQFLELS
+155 MVQFLELC

-188 QLTCISCVRAVMN
+188 QLTCINCVRAVMN

-224 TTNVMVKKQIFEL
+224 TTNVMVKKQVFEL
-237 LAALCIYSSDGHS
+237 LAALCIYSSDGHA
-250 LALDALDHYKAS
+250 LALDALDHYK
-262 VWLEQEEWLSFDPSR
+262 
-277 QIHVPQKRSVKNQQ
+277 SVKNQQ
-291 YRFSIIMN
+291 YRFSVIMN

-342 LDVIDKLRDIE
+342 LDILDKLRDIE

-368 IEDDEELLRMCDGIN
+368 IEDDEELLRICDGIN

-394 FNKVSRSPVSVQL
+394 FNKVSRSPVSIQL

-420 HHSSLLLWESLDAV
+420 HRSSLLLWESLDAV

-464 SKQKRAENR
+464 NKQKRAENR
-473 LSGSTAGGIQREPE
+473 LSGSANGGVQAELE
-487 PCARAARCPVG
+487 SCAHAAQCSAG
-498 SSNPTRPPVA
+498 SSNPSKAPTT
-508 SSGPLA
+508 SSGPPA
-514 NEKKISSCQFTA
+514 NEKISSSQFTA
-526 CCALPEKSNT
+526 CCASLESSNPP
-536 LSNTAPNPAP
+536 PNAASAPAP
-546 PAPPPLPS
+546 PTPPPPPPPS
-554 GTAAMN
+554 GTAVMTPTTSMMN
-560 PTSPMTNT
+560 A

-578 PPPPPLPG
+578 PPPPPLPS
-586 MGSIP
+586 MGAIP

-649 PGMVG
+649 PGMGGIPPPPPPLPGMGG

-659 PLLPGMVGD
+659 PLLPGMTGD
-668 HIEAVVA
+668 YVEVIVA
-675 SQFSCS
+675 SQFSCP
-681 LGMGR
+681 LGLGR

-710 VVREG
+710 VVRES
-715 HSMWASVSSSGEET
+715 HSIWASMSSSSEET
-729 IEPNYSSIEQLF
+729 IEPNYTSIEQLF
-741 CFPQPTPK
+741 CFPQTTPK
-749 EKTAAPVKAEPK
+749 EKTATPVKAEPK

-775 IFLKQFKCSNEEVTA
+775 IFLKQFKCSNEEVAA
-790 MIQNGDRTKFD
+790 MVQNGDRTKFD

-816 EIENLKA
+816 EIENLKT

-836 FYILLLQIPSYQLR
+836 FYLLLLQIPSYQLR
-850 IECMLI
+850 IECMLT

-873 IRRACEDLLTSH
+873 IRRACEDLLNSH
-885 RLPVFC
+885 RLPLFC
-891 QLILKVGNFLN
+891 QLILKVGNFMN
-902 YEVENSHK
+902 YGSHTGDADGFKISTLLKLTETKANQTRITLLHHILEEVENSHT

-932 IRTESGT
+932 IHTESST

-952 SSNEDVKQQY
+952 SSNDDVKQQY
-962 EKPIQDSIDASKK
+962 EKPIQDSIDASRK
-975 LEEEFETIEK
+975 LEEEFETIER

-1006 FSIMKTFR
+1006 FNTMKTFR

-1045 GKRQKGENGKVIKKG
+1045 GKRQKGVNGKVIKKG
-1060 LMKQEEVC
+1060 VAKQEEVC

-1078 KGFTLRKTKN
+1078 KGFTLRKTRN
-1088 RHESDAAPK
+1088 RQESEALPK
-1097 PLSAESPEESQ
+1097 TSPAESPEESQ
-1108 AGKSIK
+1108 SGKSIK
-1114 DLQAAENQTD
+1114 DSQAAGKQID
-1124 DKTKQNKDDHPSE
+1124 DKTKQNTSGHPSE
-1137 STPPSTSAPM
+1137 STPLSTTALM
-1147 ETGGGVTNG
+1147 EMVGGVINA
-1156 SAEGQVLSKN
+1156 SASNQALSKHN
-1166 SAGGSLPLE
+1166 AGGNLPPESRTESPSVSL
-1175 SQTKSPPVSMVEAD
+1175 VEAD
-1189 GASQTKLGPGMEQA
+1189 GASQPMQDAGMEQA
-1203 NVESLQ
+1203 DSWASLQ
-1209 PSTKNGSLG
+1209 PSTKNGSIA
-1218 FSVADIGTRIS
+1218 FSAANIGTGIR
-1229 FVSSSSASAPRDQ
+1229 FVSSSSDAALRDQ
-1242 LSWTNGSMSGGQ
+1242 LNGSITEGQ
-1254 DKECP
+1254 DKEHP
-1259 ADGSESAQSAPCN
+1259 TDSLDSYRLAQEPETRLSETGVDPGSAQSAPCD
-1272 EAQQAESKEMAKEN
+1272 EACQAESKEMTKEN

-1310 SSCSATLPPEQTHSD
+1310 SSCSATVPPGQTHTD
-1325 REKQR
+1325 REKQK
-1330 PSGKRKK
+1330 PPGKRRK
-1337 KKRHSKSYSESHS
+1337 KKRHSKSYSAED
-1350 IWAVMPSSSKEPVE
+1350 ET
-1364 PDYTSL
+1364 D
-1370 ELLFSVPPTPTEKTG
+1370 TG
-1385 PKIKKTKEITFIS
+1385 DNKTK
-1398 PKKNLLLSI
+1398 
-1407 FLKQFKCSN
+1407 
-1416 EEITAMIQKGDR
+1416 KGC
-1428 SKLDAEILKQL
+1428 
-1439 LKLLPEDRE
+1439 
-1448 INSLKSYKEEKSQ
+1448 
-1461 LANADQFYL
+1461 
-1470 HLLEV
+1470 V
-1475 PSYQLRIECMLI
+1475 
-1487 CEETKILLECLW
+1487 
-1499 PKIQAIRTACET
+1499 
-1511 ILTSHRLPV
+1511 
-1520 FCHLILKVGNFLN
+1520 
-1533 YEVEKNHTDLL
+1533 
-1544 QLPRDLDF
+1544 
-1552 VSKAAG
+1552 
-1558 IHIDI
+1558 
-1563 MQAEASAN
+1563 
-1571 LKKLLEIEKCLLVS
+1571 
-1585 TDDLKIQHG
+1585 
-1594 KSVQDSLNASKDL
+1594 VQ
-1607 QKEFATIEKKK
+1607 
-1618 EELAVYLC
+1618 
-1626 EDRRKL
+1626 
-1632 SLEDVF
+1632 
-1638 STMKTFREIFL
+1638 
-1649 KTLQVTKIEFHKW
+1649 
-1662 NYFNKTA
+1662 
-1669 IFLSIYLEE
+1669 
-1678 KNPKSTKPFRIPK
+1678 

>member
-1 MEKLIPVE
+1 
-9 GNRICNLFGEQ
+9 
-20 LEKHFPLLYHSGVL
+20 
-34 VALFRRDVCK
+34 
-44 YGSGELFGLGMHST
+44 
-58 LSPVDLQHQTAF
+58 
-70 QGRATTCLKI
+70 
-80 FILMQNKP
+80 
-88 FTMSIKKEGA
+88 MSIKKEGA

-155 MVQFLELS
+155 MVQFLELC

-188 QLTCISCVRAVMN
+188 QLTCINCVRAVMN
-201 SHKGIEYIVSN
+201 SHKGIEYIVNN

-224 TTNVMVKKQIFEL
+224 TTNVMVKKQVFEL
-237 LAALCIYSSDGHS
+237 LAALCIYSSDGHA
-250 LALDALDHYKAS
+250 LALDALDHYK
-262 VWLEQEEWLSFDPSR
+262 
-277 QIHVPQKRSVKNQQ
+277 SVKNQQ
-291 YRFSIIMN
+291 YRFSVIMN

-342 LDVIDKLRDIE
+342 LDILDKLRDIE

-368 IEDDEELLRMCDGIN
+368 IEDDEELLKICDGIN

-394 FNKVSRSPVSVQL
+394 FNKVSRSPVSIQL

-464 SKQKRAENR
+464 NKQKRAENR
-473 LSGSTAGGIQREPE
+473 LSGSANGGVQAELE
-487 PCARAARCPVG
+487 PCAQAAQSPAG
-498 SSNPTRPPVA
+498 SSNPSKAPALP
-508 SSGPLA
+508 SGPPA
-514 NEKKISSCQFTA
+514 NEKISSSQLTA
-526 CCALPEKSNT
+526 CSASPEISNPPP
-536 LSNTAPNPAP
+536 NTAPAPAP
-546 PAPPPLPS
+546 PPPPPPPLPS
-554 GTAAMN
+554 GTAAVT
-560 PTSPMTNT
+560 PTSPMMNA
-568 PPAPPLPGIP
+568 PPAPPIPGIPPPPPPSPGMGGIP

-586 MGSIP
+586 MGGTP
-591 PPPPPLPG
+591 PPPPPLLS
-599 MGGIPPPPPP
+599 MGGIPPPLPP

-659 PLLPGMVGD
+659 PPLPGMGGIPPPPPPLPGMGGIPPPPPPLPGMGGIPPPPPPLPSMGGIPPPPPLLPGTGGD
-668 HIEAVVA
+668 PTEAVVA
-675 SQFSCS
+675 SQFSCP
-681 LGMGR
+681 LGSDR
-686 PPRKTVKTPTLRM
+686 PPWKTVKTPTLRM

-710 VVREG
+710 VVRES
-715 HSMWASVSSSGEET
+715 HSMWASVSSSSEET
-729 IEPNYSSIEQLF
+729 IEPNYTSIEQLF

-749 EKTAAPVKAEPK
+749 EKTATPVKAEPK

-775 IFLKQFKCSNEEVTA
+775 IFLKQFKCSNEEVAA
-790 MIQNGDRTKFD
+790 MVQNGDRTKFD

-816 EIENLKA
+816 EIENVKA

-836 FYILLLQIPSYQLR
+836 FYLLLLQIPSYQLR

-873 IRRACEDLLTSH
+873 IRRACEDLLNSH
-885 RLPVFC
+885 RLPLFC

-902 YEVENSHK
+902 YGSHTGDADGFKISTLLKLTETKANQTRITLLHHILEEVENSHT

-925 AGINLDI
+925 AGINLDV
-932 IRTESGT
+932 IRTESST

-952 SSNEDVKQQY
+952 SSNDDVKQQY
-962 EKPIQDSIDASKK
+962 EKPIQDSIDASRK

-1006 FSIMKTFR
+1006 FSTMKTFR

-1060 LMKQEEVC
+1060 VVKQEEVC
-1068 VIDALLADIR
+1068 IIDALLADIR

-1088 RHESDAAPK
+1088 RHESDAIPK
-1097 PLSAESPEESQ
+1097 TSPAESPEESQ
-1108 AGKSIK
+1108 SGKSIK
-1114 DLQAAENQTD
+1114 DPQAAGKQID
-1124 DKTKQNKDDHPSE
+1124 DKAKQNNDGHPSE
-1137 STPPSTSAPM
+1137 STPPSTTALM
-1147 ETGGGVTNG
+1147 EMSGDVTNA
-1156 SAEGQVLSKN
+1156 SASNQALSKN
-1166 SAGGSLPLE
+1166 NAGGNLPPESWTESPSVSL
-1175 SQTKSPPVSMVEAD
+1175 VEAD
-1189 GASQTKLGPGMEQA
+1189 GASQPMPGAGMEPA
-1203 NVESLQ
+1203 DSWASLQ
-1209 PSTKNGSLG
+1209 PSTKSGSIA
-1218 FSVADIGTRIS
+1218 FSAANIGTGIR
-1229 FVSSSSASAPRDQ
+1229 FASSSSGTALRDQ
-1242 LSWTNGSMSGGQ
+1242 LNGSISEGQ
-1254 DKECP
+1254 DNECP
-1259 ADGSESAQSAPCN
+1259 ADGSESYRLVQEPETQPSETGVDTGSAQSTPCN
-1272 EAQQAESKEMAKEN
+1272 EAHRAESKEMAKEN

-1295 DTSQDKSFSEEPATD
+1295 DTSQEKSFSEEPATD
-1310 SSCSATLPPEQTHSD
+1310 SSCSATLPPGQTHTD

-1330 PSGKRKK
+1330 PSGKRRK
-1337 KKRHSKSYSESHS
+1337 KKRHSKSYSE
-1350 IWAVMPSSSKEPVE
+1350 VE
-1364 PDYTSL
+1364 TD
-1370 ELLFSVPPTPTEKTG
+1370 TG
-1385 PKIKKTKEITFIS
+1385 DNKTK
-1398 PKKNLLLSI
+1398 
-1407 FLKQFKCSN
+1407 
-1416 EEITAMIQKGDR
+1416 KGC
-1428 SKLDAEILKQL
+1428 
-1439 LKLLPEDRE
+1439 
-1448 INSLKSYKEEKSQ
+1448 
-1461 LANADQFYL
+1461 
-1470 HLLEV
+1470 V
-1475 PSYQLRIECMLI
+1475 
-1487 CEETKILLECLW
+1487 
-1499 PKIQAIRTACET
+1499 
-1511 ILTSHRLPV
+1511 
-1520 FCHLILKVGNFLN
+1520 
-1533 YEVEKNHTDLL
+1533 
-1544 QLPRDLDF
+1544 
-1552 VSKAAG
+1552 
-1558 IHIDI
+1558 
-1563 MQAEASAN
+1563 
-1571 LKKLLEIEKCLLVS
+1571 
-1585 TDDLKIQHG
+1585 
-1594 KSVQDSLNASKDL
+1594 VQ
-1607 QKEFATIEKKK
+1607 
-1618 EELAVYLC
+1618 
-1626 EDRRKL
+1626 
-1632 SLEDVF
+1632 
-1638 STMKTFREIFL
+1638 
-1649 KTLQVTKIEFHKW
+1649 
-1662 NYFNKTA
+1662 
-1669 IFLSIYLEE
+1669 
-1678 KNPKSTKPFRIPK
+1678 

>member
-1 MEKLIPVE
+1 
-9 GNRICNLFGEQ
+9 
-20 LEKHFPLLYHSGVL
+20 
-34 VALFRRDVCK
+34 
-44 YGSGELFGLGMHST
+44 
-58 LSPVDLQHQTAF
+58 
-70 QGRATTCLKI
+70 
-80 FILMQNKP
+80 
-88 FTMSIKKEGA
+88 MSVKKEGA

-145 KRLENSDDAW
+145 KRLENSDDTW
-155 MVQFLELS
+155 MVQFLELC

-188 QLTCISCVRAVMN
+188 QLTCINCVRAVMN

-224 TTNVMVKKQIFEL
+224 TTNVMVKKQVFEL
-237 LAALCIYSSDGHS
+237 LAALCIYSSDGHA
-250 LALDALDHYKAS
+250 LALDALDHYK
-262 VWLEQEEWLSFDPSR
+262 
-277 QIHVPQKRSVKNQQ
+277 SVKNQQ
-291 YRFSIIMN
+291 YRFSVIMN

-323 KEELRTRT
+323 KDELRTRT

-342 LDVIDKLRDIE
+342 LDILDKLRDIE

-368 IEDDEELLRMCDGIN
+368 IEDDEELLKICDGIN

-394 FNKVSRSPVSVQL
+394 FNKVSRSPVSIQL

-444 IQGNTVEEVIERLLS
+444 IQANTVEEVIERLLS

-464 SKQKRAENR
+464 NKQKRAENQ
-473 LSGSTAGGIQREPE
+473 LSGSANGSIQAELE
-487 PCARAARCPVG
+487 PCPRAARTPAG
-498 SSNPTRPPVA
+498 SSNPTKTPAPSSEPP
-508 SSGPLA
+508 A
-514 NEKKISSCQFTA
+514 NEKISSFQLTGCSV
-526 CCALPEKSNT
+526 LPETSNPPP
-536 LSNTAPNPAP
+536 NAAPAQ
-546 PAPPPLPS
+546 APPPPPPPPPPS
-554 GTAAMN
+554 GTAAVT
-560 PTSPMTNT
+560 PTSPMMNA
-568 PPAPPLPGIP
+568 PPAPPLPGIPLPPLPLPSMGGIPPPPPPLPGMLGVPPPPPPLLGMVGIP

-586 MGSIP
+586 MGGIPPPPPPLPGMGGFP

-626 GGIPPPPP
+626 GGILPPPP

-641 IPPPPPPL
+641 IPPPPP
-649 PGMVG
+649 
-654 IPPPP
+654 
-659 PLLPGMVGD
+659 LLPGTAGD

-675 SQFSCS
+675 SQVSCP
-681 LGMGR
+681 LGFGR

-710 VVREG
+710 VVRES
-715 HSMWASVSSSGEET
+715 HSMWASVSSSSEET
-729 IEPNYSSIEQLF
+729 IEPNYTSIEQLF

-775 IFLKQFKCSNEEVTA
+775 IFLKQFKCSNEEVVA
-790 MIQNGDRTKFD
+790 MVQNGDRTKFD

-836 FYILLLQIPSYQLR
+836 FYLLLLQIPSYQLR

-873 IRRACEDLLTSH
+873 IRRACEDLLNSH
-885 RLPVFC
+885 RLPLFC

-902 YEVENSHK
+902 YGSHTGDADGFKISTLLKLTETKANQTRITLLHHILEEVENRHT

-932 IRTESGT
+932 IRTESST
-939 NLKKLLELQRKVL
+939 NLKKLLELQQKVL
-952 SSNEDVKQQY
+952 SSSDNVKQQY
-962 EKPIQDSIDASKK
+962 EKPIQDSIDASRK
-975 LEEEFETIEK
+975 LEEEFETIER

-1006 FSIMKTFR
+1006 FSTMKTFR

-1060 LMKQEEVC
+1060 AVKQEEVC

-1088 RHESDAAPK
+1088 RHESDAVPK
-1097 PLSAESPEESQ
+1097 TLPAESPDESQ
-1108 AGKSIK
+1108 SGKSIK
-1114 DLQAAENQTD
+1114 DPQAAEKQID
-1124 DKTKQNKDDHPSE
+1124 DKAKPNDNGHPSE
-1137 STPPSTSAPM
+1137 STPTSTTALM
-1147 ETGGGVTNG
+1147 EMGGDVTNA
-1156 SAEGQVLSKN
+1156 SSSNHVLSKN
-1166 SAGGSLPLE
+1166 KAGGNLPPE
-1175 SQTKSPPVSMVEAD
+1175 SQMEIPSVSLVEAD
-1189 GASQTKLGPGMEQA
+1189 GASQPMPGARMEQA
-1203 NVESLQ
+1203 ESWASLQ
-1209 PSTKNGSLG
+1209 PSTKSGSIA
-1218 FSVADIGTRIS
+1218 FSAANIGTGIR
-1229 FVSSSSASAPRDQ
+1229 FVSTALRDQ
-1242 LSWTNGSMSGGQ
+1242 LNGSIPEGQ

-1259 ADGSESAQSAPCN
+1259 ADDSESYRMMQKPETQLSKAGVDSGSAQSAPYD
-1272 EAQQAESKEMAKEN
+1272 EAHQAELKEMAKEN

-1295 DTSQDKSFSEEPATD
+1295 DTSQEKSFSEEPATD
-1310 SSCSATLPPEQTHSD
+1310 SSCSATLPPEPTHTD

-1330 PSGKRKK
+1330 PPGKRRK
-1337 KKRHSKSYSESHS
+1337 KKRHSKNYSAE
-1350 IWAVMPSSSKEPVE
+1350 VE
-1364 PDYTSL
+1364 TD
-1370 ELLFSVPPTPTEKTG
+1370 TG
-1385 PKIKKTKEITFIS
+1385 DNKTK
-1398 PKKNLLLSI
+1398 
-1407 FLKQFKCSN
+1407 
-1416 EEITAMIQKGDR
+1416 KGC
-1428 SKLDAEILKQL
+1428 
-1439 LKLLPEDRE
+1439 
-1448 INSLKSYKEEKSQ
+1448 
-1461 LANADQFYL
+1461 
-1470 HLLEV
+1470 V
-1475 PSYQLRIECMLI
+1475 
-1487 CEETKILLECLW
+1487 
-1499 PKIQAIRTACET
+1499 
-1511 ILTSHRLPV
+1511 
-1520 FCHLILKVGNFLN
+1520 
-1533 YEVEKNHTDLL
+1533 
-1544 QLPRDLDF
+1544 
-1552 VSKAAG
+1552 
-1558 IHIDI
+1558 
-1563 MQAEASAN
+1563 
-1571 LKKLLEIEKCLLVS
+1571 
-1585 TDDLKIQHG
+1585 
-1594 KSVQDSLNASKDL
+1594 VQ
-1607 QKEFATIEKKK
+1607 
-1618 EELAVYLC
+1618 
-1626 EDRRKL
+1626 
-1632 SLEDVF
+1632 
-1638 STMKTFREIFL
+1638 
-1649 KTLQVTKIEFHKW
+1649 
-1662 NYFNKTA
+1662 
-1669 IFLSIYLEE
+1669 
-1678 KNPKSTKPFRIPK
+1678 

>member
-1 MEKLIPVE
+1 M
-9 GNRICNLFGEQ
+9 
-20 LEKHFPLLYHSGVL
+20 
-34 VALFRRDVCK
+34 
-44 YGSGELFGLGMHST
+44 
-58 LSPVDLQHQTAF
+58 
-70 QGRATTCLKI
+70 
-80 FILMQNKP
+80 
-88 FTMSIKKEGA
+88 MSIKKEGA

-155 MVQFLELS
+155 MVQFLELC

-188 QLTCISCVRAVMN
+188 QLTCINCVRAVMN

-224 TTNVMVKKQIFEL
+224 TTNVMVKKQVFEL
-237 LAALCIYSSDGHS
+237 LAALCIYSSDGHA
-250 LALDALDHYKAS
+250 LALDALDHYK
-262 VWLEQEEWLSFDPSR
+262 
-277 QIHVPQKRSVKNQQ
+277 SVKNQQ
-291 YRFSIIMN
+291 YRFSVIMN

-342 LDVIDKLRDIE
+342 LDILDKLRDIE

-368 IEDDEELLRMCDGIN
+368 IEDDEELLKICDGIN

-394 FNKVSRSPVSVQL
+394 FNKVSRSPVSIQL

-464 SKQKRAENR
+464 NKQKRAENQ
-473 LSGSTAGGIQREPE
+473 LSRSANGGIQAELE
-487 PCARAARCPVG
+487 PCARAARSPVG
-498 SSNPTRPPVA
+498 SSNPSKAPATT
-508 SSGPLA
+508 SGPPA
-514 NEKKISSCQFTA
+514 NEKKISSSQFTA
-526 CCALPEKSNT
+526 CSALSETSNPPP
-536 LSNTAPNPAP
+536 NTAPAPAPP
-546 PAPPPLPS
+546 PAPPLPPPS
-554 GTAAMN
+554 GTPAMT
-560 PTSPMTNT
+560 PTSPMMNA
-568 PPAPPLPGIP
+568 PPAPPLPGVPPPPPPLPGMAGVPPPPPPLPGMAGVPPPPPPLPGMAGVP

-586 MGSIP
+586 MGGMPPPPPPLPGMAGMP

-599 MGGIPPPPPP
+599 MGGIPPPPP
-609 LPGMGGIPPP
+609 
-619 PPPLPGM
+619 
-626 GGIPPPPP
+626 
-634 PLPGMGG
+634 
-641 IPPPPPPL
+641 
-649 PGMVG
+649 
-654 IPPPP
+654 
-659 PLLPGMVGD
+659 LLPGMAGD

-675 SQFSCS
+675 SQFSCP
-681 LGMGR
+681 LGSGR

-710 VVREG
+710 VVRES
-715 HSMWASVSSSGEET
+715 HSMWASVSSSSEET
-729 IEPNYSSIEQLF
+729 IEPNYTSIEQLF

-749 EKTAAPVKAEPK
+749 EKTATPVKAEPK

-775 IFLKQFKCSNEEVTA
+775 IFLKQFKCSNEEVAA
-790 MIQNGDRTKFD
+790 MVQNGDRTKFD

-828 SKLANADQ
+828 SKLANADR
-836 FYILLLQIPSYQLR
+836 FYLLLLQIPSYQLC
-850 IECMLI
+850 IECMLM

-873 IRRACEDLLTSH
+873 IRQACEDLLNSH
-885 RLPVFC
+885 RLPLFC

-902 YEVENSHK
+902 YGSHTGDADGFKISTLLKLTETKANQTRITLLHHILEEVENSHT

-932 IRTESGT
+932 IHTESST

-952 SSNEDVKQQY
+952 SSNDNVKQQY
-962 EKPIQDSIDASKK
+962 EKPIQDSIDASRK
-975 LEEEFETIEK
+975 LEEEFETIER

-1006 FSIMKTFR
+1006 FSTMKTFR

-1060 LMKQEEVC
+1060 VVKQEEVC
-1068 VIDALLADIR
+1068 IIDALLADIR

-1088 RHESDAAPK
+1088 RHESDALPK
-1097 PLSAESPEESQ
+1097 TSSVESLESQ
-1108 AGKSIK
+1108 SGKSIK
-1114 DLQAAENQTD
+1114 DLQAAGKQPD
-1124 DKTKQNKDDHPSE
+1124 DKTKQKNNDHPSE
-1137 STPPSTSAPM
+1137 STPPSTSALIQM
-1147 ETGGGVTNG
+1147 GGDVTNG
-1156 SAEGQVLSKN
+1156 SASNQALSKN
-1166 SAGGSLPLE
+1166 NAGGNLPPESGTESPSVSL
-1175 SQTKSPPVSMVEAD
+1175 VEAD
-1189 GASQTKLGPGMEQA
+1189 GACQTMPGTRMEQA
-1203 NVESLQ
+1203 DSWASLQ
-1209 PSTKNGSLG
+1209 PSTNCGSIA
-1218 FSVADIGTRIS
+1218 FSAANIGMGIR
-1229 FVSSSSASAPRDQ
+1229 FGSSGTALRDQ
-1242 LSWTNGSMSGGQ
+1242 LNGSISEGQ

-1259 ADGSESAQSAPCN
+1259 ADGSESYRLVQEPETRLSETGVDPGSAQSAPCD
-1272 EAQQAESKEMAKEN
+1272 EVHQAESKEMAKEN

-1295 DTSQDKSFSEEPATD
+1295 DTSQEKSFSEEPATD
-1310 SSCSATLPPEQTHSD
+1310 SSCSATLPPGQTHTD

-1330 PSGKRKK
+1330 PSGKRRK
-1337 KKRHSKSYSESHS
+1337 KKRHSKSYSE
-1350 IWAVMPSSSKEPVE
+1350 VE
-1364 PDYTSL
+1364 TD
-1370 ELLFSVPPTPTEKTG
+1370 TG
-1385 PKIKKTKEITFIS
+1385 DNKTK
-1398 PKKNLLLSI
+1398 
-1407 FLKQFKCSN
+1407 
-1416 EEITAMIQKGDR
+1416 KGC
-1428 SKLDAEILKQL
+1428 
-1439 LKLLPEDRE
+1439 
-1448 INSLKSYKEEKSQ
+1448 
-1461 LANADQFYL
+1461 
-1470 HLLEV
+1470 V
-1475 PSYQLRIECMLI
+1475 
-1487 CEETKILLECLW
+1487 
-1499 PKIQAIRTACET
+1499 
-1511 ILTSHRLPV
+1511 
-1520 FCHLILKVGNFLN
+1520 
-1533 YEVEKNHTDLL
+1533 
-1544 QLPRDLDF
+1544 
-1552 VSKAAG
+1552 
-1558 IHIDI
+1558 
-1563 MQAEASAN
+1563 
-1571 LKKLLEIEKCLLVS
+1571 
-1585 TDDLKIQHG
+1585 
-1594 KSVQDSLNASKDL
+1594 VQ
-1607 QKEFATIEKKK
+1607 
-1618 EELAVYLC
+1618 
-1626 EDRRKL
+1626 
-1632 SLEDVF
+1632 
-1638 STMKTFREIFL
+1638 
-1649 KTLQVTKIEFHKW
+1649 
-1662 NYFNKTA
+1662 
-1669 IFLSIYLEE
+1669 
-1678 KNPKSTKPFRIPK
+1678 